1 MAGWADGLTMS
12 DGIKIGQALFGYRDG
27 HHLIASSMV
36 LSPHQKVYLAN
47 LTDSSG
53 PDASSQFPRSI
64 TGTSIPGWPVYVLFC
79 TWPAPEMPRPGCV
92 WSHVL
97 FVRLEDLA
105 RIPNLGALTSLF
117 LRPASPPVVS
127 EYEQPL
133 TISNGS
139 LAEPGSSVDPA
150 RTYALLE
157 ALYESPDNGIVLL
170 DQSNFDWERPLFA
183 VWSQQ
188 WPRLR
193 RSFAFSTG
201 SFSDRRVSSDLY
213 FDLQIAPDATERLWR
228 RADSATVVRRFQS
241 DPTRQKI
248 SPWLETAY
256 RDIDNWEREARQ
268 FLFAFGGDVDS
279 RRAAFIPLL
288 DVYSK
293 LNWPD
298 SPSDQIEA
306 MPMMA
311 AAFPRPTEALALK
324 RHVVNVLLNTD
335 SEVTPNHAWAVLYFL
350 SSSDLGRTFSE
361 VQVEFAQFVP
371 VLWRRRRAELLSLI
385 DRGSSLASSKQFME
399 ALSEQVS
406 PEEVPSLVEHHP
418 TAASSVLRVKPSLLQ
433 SESAWNA
440 SPEDQE
446 AMWQTVAGL
455 ELGADYWAS
464 ILSPMLI
471 ANVGIQQRQTVQ
483 NCGENLLNGMK
494 AWADSPSYGRLSSSW
509 RNALNPKMTASMKV
523 DGELPDRLLVLAA
536 YLSPYDAAR
545 LDGNRNDILSLADRR
560 YTQDLP
566 QQLRGHFEFWMTTLG
581 LQTSG
586 AAGATLLCAGF
597 FETYAL
603 LSRSYYAPESW
614 GMLEPFLPNAKFGWE
629 WDHCKRMRA
638 ALRNWIGRSGNAGQ
652 RGRLMSAAPSEELKR
667 VIARA

>member
-1 MAGWADGLTMS
+1 MS

-36 LSPHQKVYLAN
+36 LSPHHKVYLAN

-105 RIPNLGALTSLF
+105 RIPNLEALTSLF

-133 TISNGS
+133 TLSNGS
-139 LAEPGSSVDPA
+139 FAEAGSSPDPA

-157 ALYESPDNGIVLL
+157 VLYESPESGVVLL
-170 DQSNFDWERPLFA
+170 DQSNFEWERPLFA

-193 RSFAFSTG
+193 RAFSFSTG

-228 RADSATVVRRFQS
+228 RANSPTVVTRFQS
-241 DPTRQKI
+241 NPSQRKI
-248 SPWLETAY
+248 PSWLETAY

-288 DVYSK
+288 EVYGK
-293 LNWPD
+293 LTWPD

-311 AAFPRPTEALALK
+311 AAFPGPSEALALK
-324 RHVVNVLLNTD
+324 RHVVNLLLRTD
-335 SEVTPNHAWAVLYFL
+335 SELTPNHAWAVLFFL
-350 SSSDLGRTFSE
+350 SSSNLGSAFSE
-361 VQVEFAQFVP
+361 VQVDLAEFVP
-371 VLWRRRRAELLSLI
+371 VLWKRRRAELLSLI
-385 DRGSSLASSKQFME
+385 DRGSSLASSKPFLG
-399 ALSEQVS
+399 ALSEQVV
-406 PEEVPSLVEHHP
+406 PEELPSLFEEHP
-418 TAASSVLRVKPSLLQ
+418 ATASSVLRVKPSLLQ
-433 SESAWNA
+433 SESAWKA
-440 SPEDQE
+440 SHEDQE
-446 AMWQTVAGL
+446 TMWLTVASL

-471 ANVGIQQRQTVQ
+471 ANVGVRQLQTVQ
-483 NCGENLLNGMK
+483 NCGEGLVTGMTK
-494 AWADSPSYGRLSSSW
+494 WADSPSFGRLSSSW
-509 RNALNPKMTASMKV
+509 RSALKSPLTASMAS
-523 DGELPDRLLVLAA
+523 DGELPERLLLFAA
-536 YLSPYDAAR
+536 SLSPYDAAR
-545 LDGNRNDILSLADRR
+545 LDGNRQDILSLADRR
-560 YTQDLP
+560 YNQDWP
-566 QQLRGHFEFWMTTLG
+566 QQLRGHFDFWMTSLG

-586 AAGATLLCAGF
+586 SAGATLLCAGF
-597 FETYAL
+597 FEAYAS

-652 RGRLMSAAPSEELKR
+652 RGKLMSAAPSEELRR